1 MVEIRKNMAKKWKS
15 TLAKAISS
23 SNGIDSQIKS
33 KALNRAAEEEL
44 LQLFDLG
51 NNS

>member
-1 MVEIRKNMAKKWKS
+1 MKISIRAKLS
-15 TLAKAISS
+15 TVAMEQTNRS
-23 SNGIDSQIKS
+23 
-33 KALNRAAEEEL
+33 NRAAEEEL